1 MHEYKPFIEAINQD
15 KNFQA
20 NNTNNN
26 NLLNYILGFLSSG
39 LFSF

>member
-20 NNTNNN
+20 NNNN